1 MHLNNLFHVRKNIV
15 SDDFCN
21 DIIETGESK
30 LFEDGKV
37 ESDNDTARSSKVSWI
52 NDMKYKTP
60 LSQFIQSANIESD
73 WNFSLK
79 EFEELQYTIYN
90 IGDHYNWHIDT
101 HPKPY
106 ENGMIRKLSFTL
118 CLNDEF
124 EGGDFNIWNGDPR
137 QKEQILKENSE
148 KTNTKTI
155 KLKKGEM
162 LVFPSHLW
170 HKVDK
175 VTKGTRKVL
184 VGWVVGNQWK

>member
-1 MHLNNLFHVRKNIV
+1 MYLNNLFHIRENIV

-21 DIIETGESK
+21 EIIENGEAKIFENGK
-30 LFEDGKV
+30 LSGGDI
-37 ESDNDTARSSKVSWI
+37 NNRSSKVSWI
-52 NDMKYKTP
+52 NDKKFQTP
-60 LSQFIQSANIESD
+60 LSQFVQSANTESN

-79 EFEELQYTIYN
+79 EFEELQYTLYN
-90 IGDHYNWHIDT
+90 VGDHYDWHHDC
-101 HPKPY
+101 HNKPY
-106 ENGMIRKLSFTL
+106 ENKTIRKLSFTL
-118 CLNDEF
+118 CLNDEY
-124 EGGDFNIWNGDPR
+124 EGGNFSIWDADPR
-137 QKEQILKENSE
+137 KKEIK
-148 KTNTKTI
+148 TKTI

>member
-1 MHLNNLFHVRKNIV
+1 MYLNNLFHIRENIV

-21 DIIETGESK
+21 EIIENGEAK
-30 LFEDGKV
+30 IFENGKV
-37 ESDNDTARSSKVSWI
+37 ETGNNLSRSSKVSWI
-52 NDMKYKTP
+52 NDKKFQTP
-60 LSQFIQSANIESD
+60 LSQFVQSANTESN

-79 EFEELQYTIYN
+79 EFEELQYTLYN
-90 IGDHYNWHIDT
+90 VGDHYDWHHDC
-101 HPKPY
+101 HNKPY
-106 ENGMIRKLSFTL
+106 ENKTIRKLSFTL
-118 CLNDEF
+118 CLNDEY
-124 EGGDFNIWNGDPR
+124 EGGNFSIWDADPR
-137 QKEQILKENSE
+137 KKEIK
-148 KTNTKTI
+148 TKTI

>member
-1 MHLNNLFHVRKNIV
+1 MYLNNLFHIRENIV

-52 NDMKYKTP
+52 NDIKYSLP
-60 LSQFIQSANIESD
+60 LSQFIQSANTESN

-79 EFEELQYTIYN
+79 EFEELQYTLYN
-90 IGDHYNWHIDT
+90 VGDHYDWHHDC
-101 HPKPY
+101 HNKPY
-106 ENGMIRKLSFTL
+106 ENKTIRKLSFTL
-118 CLNDEF
+118 CLNDEY
-124 EGGDFNIWNGDPR
+124 EGGNFSIWDADPR
-137 QKEQILKENSE
+137 KKEIK
-148 KTNTKTI
+148 TKTI